1 MLNKV
6 TADHAYLH
14 LYKSDERAVFE
25 NKADL
30 LVKKVT
36 CTNKDLLLFQKDTS
50 NSAENKSFSE
60 EFFVIPEQFKTLE
73 LN

>member
-1 MLNKV
+1 MPNKV

-36 CTNKDLLLFQKDTS
+36 CTNKDLLLF
-50 NSAENKSFSE
+50 
-60 EFFVIPEQFKTLE
+60 
-73 LN
+73 